1 MLMASSGKLFIDI
14 LKLNINYNLFYHI
27 KVNVIIVIKEYQWK
41 NQKQHICLV
50 DGSTYIF
57 RAYHALPPLTRKSD
71 GFPVGAISGFCNM
84 LDKLVKRKRKKGIT
98 ISWLFLM
105 LQEKHLEMIFI
116 QIIKQIVLKPLRI

>member
-1 MLMASSGKLFIDI
+1 M
-14 LKLNINYNLFYHI
+14 
-27 KVNVIIVIKEYQWK
+27 K

-84 LDKLVKRKRKKGIT
+84 LDKLVKEEKEKKGIT
-98 ISWLFLM
+98 HLLVVFDASG
-105 LQEKHLEMIFI
+105 KHLEMISI
-116 QIIKQIVLKPLRI
+116 QNTKLIAQKLQRI

>member
-1 MLMASSGKLFIDI
+1 M
-14 LKLNINYNLFYHI
+14 
-27 KVNVIIVIKEYQWK
+27 K

-84 LDKLVKRKRKKGIT
+84 LDKLVREEKEKKLGKINSDYVYENEKNNRKVIDSLIKT
-98 ISWLFLM
+98 
-105 LQEKHLEMIFI
+105 LQ
-116 QIIKQIVLKPLRI
+116 